1 MPQSPLGTK
10 STLIV
15 LAALFTLYAL
25 IGNPTPKVT
34 YFSTPPPAGKLQ
46 DHHPHTTAN
55 TPTSTMAT
63 PSMMRAAVMHTPGPP
78 SVLKLTSVPIPS
90 PKSGQVLIRVKAFG
104 LNRSEMFTRQGH
116 SPGLSFP
123 RILGI
128 EATGTVESAP
138 GAENRFKQGDI
149 VATAMG
155 GMGRNYDGG
164 YAEYVVV
171 PAAQV
176 QAVNVPDLSWEQ
188 LGSLPELMQTTW
200 GSLYTSLRLQKSD
213 HLLIRGG
220 TSGIGLAAAALAK
233 GQCEFIGATTRN
245 ESRTQSLLDNGADE
259 VYIDDGN
266 VAAQVSRRHP
276 KGYTKVLELVGVT
289 TMKDSMQALNVGG
302 LCCITGI
309 VGDKWEVEKFNPSVW
324 IPSGV
329 GLTVYGGNEVAFMQT
344 PITDLARRMVQG
356 TLKVPTKVF
365 KLDDIVQAHELMEGS
380 GANAKIVVLT

>member
-1 MPQSPLGTK
+1 
-10 STLIV
+10 
-15 LAALFTLYAL
+15 
-25 IGNPTPKVT
+25 
-34 YFSTPPPAGKLQ
+34 
-46 DHHPHTTAN
+46 
-55 TPTSTMAT
+55 MAT
-63 PSMMRAAVMHTPGPP
+63 PSMMRAAVMHTAGPP
-78 SVLKLTSVPIPS
+78 SVLKLSSVPVPS

-128 EATGTVESAP
+128 EAAGTVESAP
-138 GAENRFKQGDI
+138 GAENRFKKGDI

-171 PAAQV
+171 PATQV
-176 QAVNVPDLSWEQ
+176 QAVNVPGLSWEQ

-200 GSLYTSLRLQKSD
+200 GSLYSSLQLRKSD

-220 TSGIGLAAAALAK
+220 TTGIGLAAAALAK

-259 VYIDDGN
+259 VYIEDGN

-276 KGYTKVLELVGVT
+276 QGYTKVLELLGVT

-302 LCCITGI
+302 ICCVTGITG
-309 VGDKWEVEKFNPSVW
+309 GKWEVEKFNPHVW
-324 IPSGV
+324 IKSGV
-329 GLTVYGGNEVAFMQT
+329 GLTVYSGNEEAFMQT
-344 PITDLARRMVQG
+344 PISDLARRMVKG
-356 TLKVPTKVF
+356 TLKIPTKVF

>member
-1 MPQSPLGTK
+1 
-10 STLIV
+10 
-15 LAALFTLYAL
+15 
-25 IGNPTPKVT
+25 
-34 YFSTPPPAGKLQ
+34 
-46 DHHPHTTAN
+46 
-55 TPTSTMAT
+55 
-63 PSMMRAAVMHTPGPP
+63 MHTPGPP
-78 SVLKLTSVPIPS
+78 SALKLTSVPIPS

-171 PAAQV
+171 PATQV
-176 QAVNVPDLSWEQ
+176 QAVNVPGLSWEQ

-200 GSLYTSLRLQKSD
+200 GSLYTSLQLQKSD

-233 GQCEFIGATTRN
+233 GQCAFIGATTRN

-276 KGYTKVLELVGVT
+276 EGYTKVLELVGVT

-302 LCCITGI
+302 LCCITGTA
-309 VGDKWEVEKFNPSVW
+309 GGSWEVEKFNPHVW
-324 IPSGV
+324 IPTGV

-344 PITDLARRMVQG
+344 PISDLARRMVKG
-356 TLKVPTKVF
+356 TLKIPTKVM
-365 KLDDIVQAHELMEGS
+365 KLDEIVQAHELMEGS